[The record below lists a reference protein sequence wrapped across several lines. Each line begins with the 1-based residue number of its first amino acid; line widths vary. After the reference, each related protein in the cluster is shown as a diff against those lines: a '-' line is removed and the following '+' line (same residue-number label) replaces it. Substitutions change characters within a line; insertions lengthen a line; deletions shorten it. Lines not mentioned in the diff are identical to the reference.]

1 MFSNLRCKCAWV
13 FFGVSWN
20 LHYGLVNLGWHTSTT
35 TWPSSLL
42 RPHLATGMVNLAGSS
57 EVNGSEQ
64 SLNKRIY
71 AMSVC
76 VKQKTPE
83 IIWDY
88 LEKYE
93 HIYIW
98 MFMYFNNHLL
108 TRKVLYS
115 LFILFRFQVQK
126 LPAFGVPSNNLH
138 HPAHPQW
145 GAPEALHHNMTM

>member
-1 MFSNLRCKCAWV
+1 MCLSVFWGILKFALWSCKSWMTYFHDHVTILPPPSPPRYWHGEPCRFIGSEWIWAKFEQENIRNV
-13 FFGVSWN
+13 CMRETKNSWN
-20 LHYGLVNLGWHTSTT
+20 HMGLF
-35 TWPSSLL
+35 
-42 RPHLATGMVNLAGSS
+42 R
-57 EVNGSEQ
+57 
-64 SLNKRIY
+64 K
-71 AMSVC
+71 
-76 VKQKTPE
+76 
-83 IIWDY
+83 IWTY
-88 LEKYE
+88 
-93 HIYIW
+93 IYIW